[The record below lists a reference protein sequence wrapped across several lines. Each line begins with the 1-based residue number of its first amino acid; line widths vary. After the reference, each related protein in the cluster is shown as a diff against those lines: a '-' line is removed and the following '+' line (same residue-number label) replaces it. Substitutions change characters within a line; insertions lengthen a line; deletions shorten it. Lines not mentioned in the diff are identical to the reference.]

1 MVKLRKQNTKKRRN
15 GKDFN
20 GNGVK
25 AREIT
30 VIAAGNKWFVEDE

>member
-25 AREIT
+25 ARKIT
-30 VIAAGNKWFVEDE
+30 AIATGNKRFVEDE